1 MSVFPSRL
9 YVLQGRALWILNT
22 ATAPSI
28 SSIEWMN
35 EWMNSSNVMGYEQL
49 FFLKEEFLRM
59 VLSNRAWN
67 GSVISVNIRIIL
79 NVTHDLIW
87 LPWWLSGKESACN
100 AGDSSSIPGS
110 RRPLGGGNGIPLQ
123 YSCLGIPRGQRSL
136 VGYSSLRSQRVW
148 HEWAHIQRWSP
159 EHCEPPHPA
168 SFWWRIE
175 NWFPPAVLLYFSPLP
190 VF

>member
-28 SSIEWMN
+28 SSYWMN

-49 FFLKEEFLRM
+49 FFWKEEFPRM
-59 VLSNRAWN
+59 VLGSRVWN
-67 GSVISVNIRIIL
+67 GSITSVNIRIIL

-100 AGDSSSIPGS
+100 AGDLSSIPGS
-110 RRPLGGGNGIPLQ
+110 RRPLGGWNGTPLQ
-123 YSCLGIPRGQRSL
+123 YSCLGIPHGQRSL

-148 HEWAHIQRWSP
+148 HDWAHI
-159 EHCEPPHPA
+159 
-168 SFWWRIE
+168 
-175 NWFPPAVLLYFSPLP
+175 
-190 VF
+190 